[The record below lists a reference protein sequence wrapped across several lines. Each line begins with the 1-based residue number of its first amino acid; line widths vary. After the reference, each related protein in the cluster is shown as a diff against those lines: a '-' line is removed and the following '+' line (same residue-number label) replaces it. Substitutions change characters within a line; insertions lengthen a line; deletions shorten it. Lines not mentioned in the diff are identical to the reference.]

1 MNYCAHKK
9 SFIENGCSR
18 KMRVVVSNAH
28 WLIKKPDLPQ
38 EETRTECRIVP
49 PPRYQD
55 GSWAVVRAS
64 ELGKVVL
71 WYLVALAC
79 RRVPRCHLSIQK
91 QNYILSL
98 IQCQAFWNKY
108 LYSSRSFDPRYTL
121 VYYHRA
127 TLFYR
132 AQLFAFSHTICM
144 RVSLKFLNE
153 IE

>member
-1 MNYCAHKK
+1 
-9 SFIENGCSR
+9 
-18 KMRVVVSNAH
+18 MRVVVSNAH

-38 EETRTECRIVP
+38 EETRIECRIVP
-49 PPRYQD
+49 PPRYRD

-98 IQCQAFWNKY
+98 IQCQAFFGLSGISTSIHHDLLTRDTLWYTITEQPFSTERN
-108 LYSSRSFDPRYTL
+108 SSLSAIQY
-121 VYYHRA
+121 A
-127 TLFYR
+127 
-132 AQLFAFSHTICM
+132 
-144 RVSLKFLNE
+144 
-153 IE
+153 